1 MTDNLYLPVKK
12 KLIYLIPFSMNII
25 NRIIFALLLIS
36 VFCTLATA
44 QKFKVSWGDN
54 ARLQYD
60 FEDAVSVNNDQFIIL
75 KLKGSARLSFFGNAD
90 ADQQPILVLV
100 DKNMGMLKER
110 ELPIEEKNSI
120 LKGFEKYGFNIFFI
134 YEAYNREN
142 KTTSV
147 YALKVNEKTL
157 ATSGK
162 VTLGTYSSDSRYD
175 QAEPTYKL
183 SSDSSKVLLFVEG
196 PDKKKENKKIFVG
209 VFDTNLKTIWK
220 KEIELPIGDRFV
232 SIYDQD
238 ITNDGKVYVAIKHY
252 DKEVTRQ
259 MVREDGAKVP
269 SYRYKLLVYDKDNT
283 IGKEITFNLNNQFI
297 QGTKL
302 TYNKNG
308 TITVAGLYKRKHN
321 GNINGAFYS
330 IINAN
335 TTEVKDPEMVTFS
348 PEMVT
353 LVDKDNFG
361 TDKDSDPGLFP
372 GFRILHIMNRTN
384 GSVDLISEYYR
395 LDVITTYNSSTRTST
410 TSYRY
415 TFGDIINTNIDTNG
429 KAVFTRIPKN
439 QKLTNST
446 IFLGYY
452 PIVYGDKLVLLYN
465 DDKDNVER
473 DLQKRPDDVVNF
485 KRSIFMAATIDANGN
500 ISRQAVYSHLDEDYV
515 TLPREVAKMS
525 DTSYL
530 VVSDLLKLLKKRT
543 RFGVMEMK

>member
-1 MTDNLYLPVKK
+1 M
-12 KLIYLIPFSMNII
+12 KLISRSFFSLFLI
-25 NRIIFALLLIS
+25 LLS
-36 VFCTLATA
+36 VSADA
-44 QKFKVSWGDN
+44 QKFKVAWGDN
-54 ARLQYD
+54 ARLKYD
-60 FEDAVSVNNDQFIIL
+60 FEDAVPVNNNQFIIL
-75 KLKGSARLSFFGNAD
+75 KLKGSSKISLFGGGNV
-90 ADQQPILVLV
+90 QQEPILVLV
-100 DKNMGMLKER
+100 DKNMEVVSER
-110 ELPIEEKNSI
+110 ELPIDEKNAS
-120 LKGFEKYGFNIFFI
+120 LKGFEKYGQNIFFI
-134 YEAYNREN
+134 YEAYDREN

-162 VTLGTYSSDSRYD
+162 ITLGTYSSDSRSD

-196 PDKKKENKKIFVG
+196 PDRKKENKKFFVG
-209 VFDTNLKTIWK
+209 VFDTTLNTIWK

-238 ITNDGKVYVAIKHY
+238 ITNDGKVFVAIKHY

-259 MVREDGAKVP
+259 TVREDGAKVP
-269 SYRYKLLVYDKDNT
+269 SYTYKLLVYDAANPKGKD
-283 IGKEITFNLNNQFI
+283 ITFNLDNQFI

-308 TITVAGLYKRKHN
+308 SVTVAGLYKRKHN
-321 GNINGAFYS
+321 GNINGAFYATFDP
-330 IINAN
+330 NN
-335 TTEVKDPEMVTFS
+335 NEVKDPKMVPFS

-372 GFRILHIMNRTN
+372 GFRILHILNRTN

-395 LDVITTYNSSTRTST
+395 LDVITTYNAATRTTT

-415 TFGDIINTNIDTNG
+415 TYGDIINTNIDKAG

-439 QKLTNST
+439 QKLTNSN

-452 PIVYGDKLVLLYN
+452 PLVYGDKLVLLYN

-473 DLQKRPDDVVNF
+473 DMDKKPDDVVNF
-485 KRSIFMAATIDANGN
+485 KRSIFMAATIDAKGN
-500 ISRQAVYSHLDEDYV
+500 VSRQAVYSHLDEDYV
-515 TLPREVAKMS
+515 TLPREVAKIS
-525 DTSYL
+525 DTKYL
-530 VVSDLLKLLKKRT
+530 VVSDLLKLFKKRT

>member
-1 MTDNLYLPVKK
+1 M
-12 KLIYLIPFSMNII
+12 KLIIRSSFS
-25 NRIIFALLLIS
+25 FLLL
-36 VFCTLATA
+36 VFSLSAGA
-44 QKFKVSWGDN
+44 QKFNVTWGDN
-54 ARLQYD
+54 ARLKYD
-60 FEDAVSVNNDQFIIL
+60 FEDAVPVNNNQFIIL
-75 KLKGSARLSFFGNAD
+75 KLKGSSKISLFGGGGV
-90 ADQQPILVLV
+90 QQEPILVLV
-100 DKNMGMLKER
+100 DKNMETVTER
-110 ELPIEEKNSI
+110 ELPIEEKNAS
-120 LKGFEKYGFNIFFI
+120 LKGFEQYGANIFFI
-134 YEAYNREN
+134 YEAYDKEN

-162 VTLGTYSSDSRYD
+162 ITLGTYSSDSRYD

-196 PDKKKENKKIFVG
+196 PDRKKENKKFFVG

-238 ITNDGKVYVAIKHY
+238 ITNDGKVFVAIKHY

-259 MVREDGAKVP
+259 TVREDGAKVP
-269 SYRYKLLVYDKDNT
+269 SYTYKLLVYDAANPK
-283 IGKEITFNLNNQFI
+283 GKEITFNLNNQFI

-308 TITVAGLYKRKHN
+308 SVTVAGLYKRKYN
-321 GNINGAFYS
+321 GNINGAFYAS
-330 IINAN
+330 FDPN
-335 TTEVKDPEMVTFS
+335 TSEVKDPKMVPFS

-384 GSVDLISEYYR
+384 GSVDLICEYYR
-395 LDVITTYNSSTRTST
+395 LDVITSYNASTRTT
-410 TSYRY
+410 TTYYRY
-415 TFGDIINTNIDTNG
+415 TYGDIINTNIDKEG
-429 KAVFTRIPKN
+429 KAIFTRIPKN
-439 QKLTNST
+439 QKLTNSN

-452 PIVYGDKLVLLYN
+452 PLVYGDKLVLLYN

-473 DLQKRPDDVVNF
+473 DMEKKPDDVVNF
-485 KRSIFMAATIDANGN
+485 KRSIFMAATIDARGN
-500 ISRQAVYSHLDEDYV
+500 VSRQAVYSHVDEDYV
-515 TLPREVAKMS
+515 TLPREVAKIS
-525 DTSYL
+525 DNKYL
-530 VVSDLLKLLKKRT
+530 IVSDLLKLFKKRT